1 MKNDTDFVRLEEYMN
16 AKPPFDAA
24 QRRAD
29 FPILTREVRP
39 GVPVVYLDSTA
50 TSQKPLTVIEAMNN
64 YYRLSNANV
73 HRGIH
78 ALAEEATALYEGGR
92 ERVAKFINARTT
104 KEIIFTRNTS
114 EAINLVAYSWGRAN
128 IRAGDVIVLTEM
140 EHHSNLVPWQ
150 MLAAE
155 RGARLEFIPVTDGG
169 ELDLSTLDRLL
180 ALSPKLVCFTH
191 MSNVLG
197 TINPVTEI
205 AAKAHAAGA
214 LVLVDGAQSVPHLPV
229 DVQTL
234 GADFLAF
241 SAHKMCGPTGIGV
254 LWGRQALLEEMPPFL
269 GGGDMIKRVYLREF
283 KPNALPYKFEAGT
296 PAIAEAIGFGAAVDY
311 LSSVG
316 REAIQAHEQEIIAY
330 AIERLEEVPGVKV
343 YGPPAE
349 KKGGVAAFT
358 LNGIHPHDIAQVLDR
373 DGIAIRA
380 GHHCAMPLHDR
391 YQLTATARAS
401 FYLYNTPQ
409 EVDKLIE
416 GLYKVKRMFG

>member
-1 MKNDTDFVRLEEYMN
+1 MN
-16 AKPPFDAA
+16 TKPSYDVA

-50 TSQKPLTVIEAMNN
+50 TSQKPLAVIEAMDD
-64 YYRLSNANV
+64 YYRRSNANV

-92 ERVAKFINARTT
+92 ERVAKFINARST

-155 RGARLEFIPVTDGG
+155 RGARLEFIPVTEAG
-169 ELDLSTLDRLL
+169 ELDLSTLDSLL
-180 ALSPKLVCFTH
+180 ALSPKLVGLTH

-197 TINPVTEI
+197 TINPVTAI

-234 GADFLAF
+234 GVDFLAF

-254 LWGRQALLEEMPPFL
+254 LWGRQDLLEEMPPFL
-269 GGGDMIKRVYLREF
+269 GGGDMIRRVYLREF
-283 KPNALPYKFEAGT
+283 KPAELPHKFEAGT

-316 REAIQAHEQEIIAY
+316 REAIRAHEHEIIAY

-358 LNGIHPHDIAQVLDR
+358 LDGIHPHDIAQVLDR

-401 FYLYNTPQ
+401 FYLYNTLP

>member
-1 MKNDTDFVRLEEYMN
+1 MN
-16 AKPPFDAA
+16 AKPSFDAA

-29 FPILTREVRP
+29 FPILAREVRP

-50 TSQKPLTVIEAMNN
+50 TSQKPLAVIEAMND
-64 YYRLSNANV
+64 YYRRSNANV

-92 ERVAKFINARTT
+92 QRVAKFINAYSA

-155 RGARLEFIPVTDGG
+155 RGARLEFIPVTDEG
-169 ELDLSTLDRLL
+169 ELDLDVFDALL
-180 ALSPKLVCFTH
+180 LLSPRLVGLAH

-197 TINPVTEI
+197 TINPVTDI

-241 SAHKMCGPTGIGV
+241 SGHKMCGPTGIGV
-254 LWGRQALLEEMPPFL
+254 LWGRQALLEDMPPFL

-283 KPNALPYKFEAGT
+283 KPAELPHKFEAGT
-296 PAIAEAIGFGAAVDY
+296 PAIAEAVGLGVAVDY
-311 LSSVG
+311 LTG
-316 REAIQAHEQEIIAY
+316 IGMEAIRAHEAEVIAY
-330 AIERLEEVPGVKV
+330 ALERLEEVPGVKV

-358 LNGIHPHDIAQVLDR
+358 LNGIHAHDVAQVLDR
-373 DGIAIRA
+373 DGIAVRA

-401 FYLYNTPQ
+401 FYLYNTLP
-409 EVDKLIE
+409 EVDKLID
-416 GLYKVKRMFG
+416 GLYKVKKMFG